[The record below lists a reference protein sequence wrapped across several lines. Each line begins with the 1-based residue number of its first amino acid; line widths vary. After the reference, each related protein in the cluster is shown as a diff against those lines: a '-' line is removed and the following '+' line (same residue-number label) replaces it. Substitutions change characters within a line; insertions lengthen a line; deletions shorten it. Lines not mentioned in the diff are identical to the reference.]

1 MRCSKCGRMM
11 TKITDSPYLL
21 NGAYFYRCNHCFTI
35 TELMTDNN
43 IPFGETESID
53 GNKSVDK
60 DKSLQ
65 QINDLDTWKYM
76 KKARTEAKLKTAHK
90 KRVAKLYEQ
99 YEKYGLLTDDD
110 VNNILID
117 LWEFGKKNKKGEK

>member
-35 TELMTDNN
+35 TELMIDNN

-53 GNKSVDK
+53 KN
-60 DKSLQ
+60 KSLQ
-65 QINDLDTWKYM
+65 KTNDLDTWKYM

-90 KRVAKLYEQ
+90 KRINKLYEE
-99 YEKYGLLTDDD
+99 YDKYGLLTDDD

-117 LWEFGKKNKKGEK
+117 LWEFGKKKKKKGIKK

>member
-1 MRCSKCGRMM
+1 MRCSKCGRIM

-35 TELMTDNN
+35 TELMIDNN

-53 GNKSVDK
+53 KN
-60 DKSLQ
+60 KSLQ

-76 KKARTEAKLKTAHK
+76 KKAKTEAKLVTAHK
-90 KRVAKLYEQ
+90 KRVNKLYEQ
-99 YEKYGLLTDDD
+99 YDKYGLLTDDD
-110 VNNILID
+110 INNILID
-117 LWEFGKKNKKGEK
+117 LWEFGKKKKKGKK